1 MATLTPATAVAPRP
15 RVSRAGRL
23 GDFRRLA
30 QDPTLLAGLALAAA
44 FVALFVVY
52 PLARL
57 LSEAFFR
64 RGSFDLGAWQSVL
77 TKPVYHRVIL
87 NTLALGAIAAVSGTA
102 AGFLYAYTLVRAR
115 LPRPLAGYLRLMAL
129 LPIISPPFA
138 LALATILLFGRSGL
152 ISRGVFHVE
161 NNVYGLSGL
170 AFVQLIT
177 FFPVAFLLFEGML
190 RAIDPALEEAAMNLG
205 ASRWR
210 IFWTVTLPLLVPGI
224 AGSLLLLFIE
234 SLADLG
240 NPVLI
245 GGDFNVLAVQSWL
258 AIVGQGN
265 FQLGAALSTVLLFP
279 SVAVYVVQRYW
290 VSRRSYVALTGKPTG
305 GSGVGVG
312 PLGRVALVA
321 FCVALALLVTLLY
334 GTVLAGAF
342 IRVWGADYRLTGE
355 HFATVFARSQK
366 AMRDTTLLAALATP
380 VAAALGLVVAYLTV
394 RQRFAGREALDFLA
408 MLGAAVPGTVIG
420 IGYIVAF
427 NKPPLVLTGTAAIIV
442 IVFAVRSLPTGQ
454 RAAVAALQQID
465 PAVEEASTN
474 LGADAQTTFR
484 RVVLPLIRP
493 ALLAG
498 MVFSFT
504 RNMTALSAII
514 FLASPRWKIMTKDI
528 LDLMDLGLLGGA
540 VAYTT
545 LLIAIVLAVIG
556 AMTVLVNRWGRVAA
570 VRLTYEQPV

>member
-1 MATLTPATAVAPRP
+1 MATLTPATALVRP
-15 RVSRAGRL
+15 RRAAPSRLA
-23 GDFRRLA
+23 DFRRMA
-30 QDPTLLAGLALAAA
+30 QDPTLLAALVISAGV
-44 FVALFVVY
+44 VALFVVY
-52 PLARL
+52 PLARIL
-57 LSEAFFR
+57 GEGVIR
-64 RGSFDLGAWQSVL
+64 RGTFDLTAYQSVL
-77 TKPVYHRVIL
+77 TKPVYHRVIQ
-87 NTLALGAIAAVSGTA
+87 NTLVLGVLAALSGTV

-115 LPRPLAGYLRLMAL
+115 PPRPLAAYLRLMAL

-152 ISRGVFHVE
+152 ISRGLFHVE

-177 FFPVAFLLFEGML
+177 FFPVAFLLFEGLL
-190 RAIDPALEEAAMNLG
+190 RALDPSLEEAALNLG

-210 IFWTVTLPLLVPGI
+210 VFWTVTLPLLVPGI
-224 AGSLLLLFIE
+224 AGSILLLFIE

-240 NPVLI
+240 NPILI

-265 FQLGAALSTVLLFP
+265 FQLGAVLSTVLLLP
-279 SVAVYVVQRYW
+279 SVVVFVLQRYW
-290 VSRRSYVALTGKPTG
+290 VGRRSYVAVTGKPTG
-305 GSGVGVG
+305 GAGIGVGTS
-312 PLGRVALVA
+312 GRVLLVA
-321 FCVALALLVTLLY
+321 FCLALALLVTLLY

-342 IRVWGADYRLTGE
+342 VRVWGADYRPTLE
-355 HFATVFARSQK
+355 HFGSVFARSQK

-380 VAAALGLVVAYLTV
+380 LAAGLGLVVAYLTV

-465 PAVEEASTN
+465 PTVEEASIN

-484 RVVLPLIRP
+484 RIVLPLIRP

-504 RNMTALSAII
+504 RNMTALSAIV

-540 VAYTT
+540 VAYTS
-545 LLIAIVLAVIG
+545 LLIVIVLVVIG
-556 AMTVLVNRWGRVAA
+556 AMTLAVNRWGRAA
-570 VRLTYEQPV
+570 PVDLAYQRPA